1 MCDTASVLALGWN
14 DWLDVFIII
23 YLCSFCKKAVF
34 SESFD
39 NIGSFDIG
47 KNKLNLFTLKI
58 NANEFDYNNLQ
69 KKLLEPMADFSLS
82 NLSLFF
88 L

>member
-1 MCDTASVLALGWN
+1 MGLSISHNNFL
-14 DWLDVFIII
+14 
-23 YLCSFCKKAVF
+23 
-34 SESFD
+34 ESFD

-69 KKLLEPMADFSLS
+69 KKLLEPSVRVGTRLE
-82 NLSLFF
+82 
-88 L
+88 